1 MPDAHDRDSEGGTPK
16 DPPRCSF
23 CNKAPGDATPLI
35 EGPIIEGS
43 HRAYICGD
51 CVELCAMIIEQQRAR
66 GDAGED
72 PLGGDAGE
80 DPLGEATQKMLREK
94 VDRVLDVLSPR
105 EREIIKLRY
114 GLADGYTY
122 TLEEVGR
129 MFDITRQQVR
139 EIEARAAATLKSKG
153 PPPDPEGDDA
163 TQDNDH
169 L

>member
-1 MPDAHDRDSEGGTPK
+1 
-16 DPPRCSF
+16 
-23 CNKAPGDATPLI
+23 
-35 EGPIIEGS
+35 
-43 HRAYICGD
+43 
-51 CVELCAMIIEQQRAR
+51 MIIEQQRAR

-139 EIEARAAATLKSKG
+139 EIEARAVATLKSKG

-163 TQDNDH
+163 THDNDH